1 MTEYSKEQL
10 NQLNKDELIQLVL
23 SRQTEMLQM
32 DRNIQLILEQL
43 ADSKRHRFG
52 RSTEKLEMD
61 QQISFQEIDGTI
73 VFFNEAEAIVDE
85 EAAQDEKTA
94 KTKVPR
100 PRGKRERDL
109 KDLPVEI
116 IEHTMPE
123 EQLVE
128 LFGENGW
135 KRLPDEISRRYRFV
149 PAEIKVEEHHI
160 AVYSGKKDDK
170 IIRADHPQPLLK
182 GSLVSES
189 LEAAILNAK
198 YVNALPFYRQE
209 REFECYGVHI
219 SRQDMAN
226 WTIQCAERYLA
237 IMYDYLHSK
246 LYTFSVLQADETTV
260 FVNKDGRPA
269 GSKSYMWLYR
279 TVESVQKEQILLY
292 EYQKTRNSNHP
303 RTFLKSFHGICI
315 TDGYQ
320 VYHTLEQERED
331 LQIAGCWAHV
341 RRRYD
346 EALKALPKE
355 KRNQS
360 TAHRGLVMIQAIY
373 RNEKPLK
380 ELSAEERR
388 ERRQLSVKPLV
399 EAYFTWVHATIGQV
413 MPKSK
418 LWEGLNYSINQERYL
433 KVFLENGNVPIDNN
447 ASERSIRSFCIGR
460 KNFVM
465 IDTLHGAAA
474 SAIIYSIAETAKAN
488 GLKPYE
494 YFELL
499 LTEIPKHL
507 DDDDLNFCE
516 KLLPWSKDLP
526 EKCRK
531 KQ

>member
-198 YVNALPFYRQE
+198 YVNALPFYR
-209 REFECYGVHI
+209 
-219 SRQDMAN
+219 
-226 WTIQCAERYLA
+226 
-237 IMYDYLHSK
+237 
-246 LYTFSVLQADETTV
+246 
-260 FVNKDGRPA
+260 
-269 GSKSYMWLYR
+269 
-279 TVESVQKEQILLY
+279 
-292 EYQKTRNSNHP
+292 
-303 RTFLKSFHGICI
+303 
-315 TDGYQ
+315 
-320 VYHTLEQERED
+320 
-331 LQIAGCWAHV
+331 
-341 RRRYD
+341 
-346 EALKALPKE
+346 
-355 KRNQS
+355 
-360 TAHRGLVMIQAIY
+360 
-373 RNEKPLK
+373 
-380 ELSAEERR
+380 
-388 ERRQLSVKPLV
+388 
-399 EAYFTWVHATIGQV
+399 
-413 MPKSK
+413 
-418 LWEGLNYSINQERYL
+418 
-433 KVFLENGNVPIDNN
+433 
-447 ASERSIRSFCIGR
+447 
-460 KNFVM
+460 
-465 IDTLHGAAA
+465 
-474 SAIIYSIAETAKAN
+474 
-488 GLKPYE
+488 
-494 YFELL
+494 
-499 LTEIPKHL
+499 
-507 DDDDLNFCE
+507 
-516 KLLPWSKDLP
+516 
-526 EKCRK
+526 
-531 KQ
+531 

>member
-209 REFECYGVHI
+209 RE
-219 SRQDMAN
+219 
-226 WTIQCAERYLA
+226 
-237 IMYDYLHSK
+237 
-246 LYTFSVLQADETTV
+246 
-260 FVNKDGRPA
+260 
-269 GSKSYMWLYR
+269 
-279 TVESVQKEQILLY
+279 
-292 EYQKTRNSNHP
+292 
-303 RTFLKSFHGICI
+303 
-315 TDGYQ
+315 
-320 VYHTLEQERED
+320 D

-499 LTEIPKHL
+499 LTEISKHL

>member
-116 IEHTMPE
+116 IAHTMPE

-135 KRLPDEISRRYRFV
+135 KRLPDESSRRQRCV

-160 AVYSGKKDDK
+160 AVFRGKKVDK
-170 IIRADHPQPLLK
+170 SIRADHPQPLLK

-209 REFECYGVHI
+209 REFERYGVHI

-373 RNEKPLK
+373 RNEK
-380 ELSAEERR
+380 SALD
-388 ERRQLSVKPLV
+388 QVKNYV
-399 EAYFTWVHATIGQV
+399 IEGFN
-413 MPKSK
+413 
-418 LWEGLNYSINQERYL
+418 LWG
-433 KVFLENGNVPIDNN
+433 G
-447 ASERSIRSFCIGR
+447 
-460 KNFVM
+460 
-465 IDTLHGAAA
+465 GAAELYKDDKGESRLITTGDQANVSSQAASGNNLCPYRMTEKNNTMYNGYTWTPACFLYPIVFSDFMLSSPDGDVNNSPIYQNPGWPIEDGA
-474 SAIIYSIAETAKAN
+474 SA
-488 GLKPYE
+488 L
-494 YFELL
+494 EL
-499 LTEIPKHL
+499 P
-507 DDDDLNFCE
+507 N
-516 KLLPWSKDLP
+516 
-526 EKCRK
+526 
-531 KQ
+531 

>member
-209 REFECYGVHI
+209 REFERYGVHI

-360 TAHRGLVMIQAIY
+360 TAH
-373 RNEKPLK
+373 
-380 ELSAEERR
+380 
-388 ERRQLSVKPLV
+388 
-399 EAYFTWVHATIGQV
+399 HATIGQV

>member
-1 MTEYSKEQL
+1 M
-10 NQLNKDELIQLVL
+10 
-23 SRQTEMLQM
+23 
-32 DRNIQLILEQL
+32 
-43 ADSKRHRFG
+43 
-52 RSTEKLEMD
+52 
-61 QQISFQEIDGTI
+61 
-73 VFFNEAEAIVDE
+73 
-85 EAAQDEKTA
+85 
-94 KTKVPR
+94 
-100 PRGKRERDL
+100 
-109 KDLPVEI
+109 
-116 IEHTMPE
+116 
-123 EQLVE
+123 
-128 LFGENGW
+128 
-135 KRLPDEISRRYRFV
+135 
-149 PAEIKVEEHHI
+149 
-160 AVYSGKKDDK
+160 
-170 IIRADHPQPLLK
+170 
-182 GSLVSES
+182 VSES
-189 LEAAILNAK
+189 LETAILNAK

-209 REFECYGVHI
+209 REFERYGVHI

-388 ERRQLSVKPLV
+388 ERRQLS
-399 EAYFTWVHATIGQV
+399 
-413 MPKSK
+413 
-418 LWEGLNYSINQERYL
+418 
-433 KVFLENGNVPIDNN
+433 
-447 ASERSIRSFCIGR
+447 
-460 KNFVM
+460 
-465 IDTLHGAAA
+465 
-474 SAIIYSIAETAKAN
+474 AIIYSIAETAKAN